1 MFYLFENK
9 ETQLTHELELIKE
22 NVERANSTEKNINF
36 TNNKTKNSL
45 SENTISTEK
54 ETINKDNKEKEI
66 SILNDLISEKK
77 QNIKL
82 IKAELAYLSRPE
94 RLQSIAKQQFNMK
107 EILPSDIWNINDI
120 SKLYFEKN

>member
-1 MFYLFENK
+1 MIK
-9 ETQLTHELELIKE
+9 ITHILIFISVLGVIFFNYE
-22 NVERANSTEKNINF
+22 IKNNHHQKKQEILIL
-36 TNNKTKNSL
+36 KN
-45 SENTISTEK
+45 
-54 ETINKDNKEKEI
+54 
-66 SILNDLISEKK
+66 LISEKK

-107 EILPSDIWNINDI
+107 EILPSDVWNINDI

>member
-1 MFYLFENK
+1 MIKITHILVLISILGVIFLNYEIKNNYYL
-9 ETQLTHELELIKE
+9 
-22 NVERANSTEKNINF
+22 
-36 TNNKTKNSL
+36 
-45 SENTISTEK
+45 
-54 ETINKDNKEKEI
+54 KEKEI
-66 SILNDLISEKK
+66 LELNDLILEKK

-107 EILPSDIWNINDI
+107 EILPTDIWNINDI

>member
-1 MFYLFENK
+1 MIRMTHILLFISVLGIIFFNYE
-9 ETQLTHELELIKE
+9 
-22 NVERANSTEKNINF
+22 VKNNYHY
-36 TNNKTKNSL
+36 
-45 SENTISTEK
+45 
-54 ETINKDNKEKEI
+54 KEKQ
-66 SILNDLISEKK
+66 ILKLNNLISEKK

-94 RLQSIAKQQFNMK
+94 RLQSIAEKQFNMK